1 MVGSLMVE
9 RDPASVDRAW
19 PFGLSPAFIWFSVYC
34 MLWRVGAPFVWLY
47 LLKRSIG
54 MPAYRKHWF
63 ERLGLYG
70 TLASRPQKSA
80 WIWIHAVSL
89 GETRAAQ
96 SLIERLRLDWPDA
109 GILLTH
115 GTPTGRL
122 AGEGLCDAQVYL
134 PYEWSGSIRRFL
146 RFWKPSLG
154 LIMETEVWP
163 VLCQACKEHQVPVV
177 LVNGRLSERSLKKA
191 RRYAPLIAP
200 ALAQFSGMLVQTEAD
215 AQRLRSLSP
224 DLCAIQVTGNLKFDI
239 ELDPLRLLQGE
250 QWRQGFRASRPA
262 AKVIVAAST
271 REGEEDLLIA
281 CWRAYGCGQREGL
294 LLVIVPRHPQRFS
307 AVSLAVSHAGF
318 DVIRRSEPD
327 FQRLFEPGG
336 TDSLDAIVVIGDSIG
351 EMASWYRFADV
362 VIMGGSLAGRGS
374 QNLIEPCSAG
384 CPVILGPS
392 IYNFEQAAS
401 QALSAGAAIQVQAKD
416 AVSAAYELLLDPV
429 RCQRMAHAAFTF
441 SKAHRGA
448 AARSADYLK
457 PMIKAFSSGP
467 QP

>member
-1 MVGSLMVE
+1 M
-9 RDPASVDRAW
+9 
-19 PFGLSPAFIWFSVYC
+19 
-34 MLWRVGAPFVWLY
+34 
-47 LLKRSIG
+47 
-54 MPAYRKHWF
+54 
-63 ERLGLYG
+63 
-70 TLASRPQKSA
+70 
-80 WIWIHAVSL
+80 
-89 GETRAAQ
+89 
-96 SLIERLRLDWPDA
+96 
-109 GILLTH
+109 
-115 GTPTGRL
+115 
-122 AGEGLCDAQVYL
+122 
-134 PYEWSGSIRRFL
+134 
-146 RFWKPSLG
+146 
-154 LIMETEVWP
+154 
-163 VLCQACKEHQVPVV
+163 
-177 LVNGRLSERSLKKA
+177 
-191 RRYAPLIAP
+191 
-200 ALAQFSGMLVQTEAD
+200 
-215 AQRLRSLSP
+215 
-224 DLCAIQVTGNLKFDI
+224 
-239 ELDPLRLLQGE
+239 
-250 QWRQGFRASRPA
+250 
-262 AKVIVAAST
+262 
-271 REGEEDLLIA
+271 
-281 CWRAYGCGQREGL
+281 
-294 LLVIVPRHPQRFS
+294 
-307 AVSLAVSHAGF
+307 
-318 DVIRRSEPD
+318 IRRSEPD